1 MNWSDRTVIV
11 SFRNRTKNIE
21 AEEYL
26 KRAEGF
32 VRIKHAYRLTNSA
45 LVEVIPG
52 MVNAF
57 ISDMKNYDD
66 VEYCEYNYYVL
77 PQAINEYIGSWS
89 ESSNWSCRE
98 VRDIHGLATAPLSG
112 VNTKIA
118 IIDSGISPH
127 PYLPA
132 LSFSQSLSFIE
143 QWPDDIKGIIPAERY
158 IRRIASLESNRPYP
172 LSSGATQPVC
182 RRFQYRA
189 EVDLLD
195 FYRELWEAWL
205 PNGVQWH
212 QNTIPLYRA
221 FLSQQSSN
229 VFGGP
234 SLPRYPMSRHAVCGL
249 LRRISPD
256 SWNYIDDK
264 LDVEDSHGHGT
275 HIAGIIAGRAG
286 ASLAE
291 SVASKKT
298 TLEKY
303 ETDVM
308 GVVPAAEL
316 MILKCFDQDKIKE
329 SNVDALIKA
338 LEHAHDHKADIVYCG
353 LAFDPG
359 PRGIPTKT
367 AITLDRTIQIL
378 AQEDIP
384 VVCPSGNQGKAELE
398 FPAACSGAFA
408 VTAITKDTNNQLA
421 LTSYSN
427 YASPVEDVQFTAFG
441 GEGSTKVIT
450 TDISF
455 GFTRV
460 TGTSVAA
467 AIATGIIARFLSK
480 KNTELRDKQYNDAM
494 YKLLHSGVAP
504 TLPMPFIDSPRVSLR
519 EIINEARL
527 KTFSS
532 LLPGAAPIR
541 QAFGN
546 GLIRQ
551 FL

>member
-1 MNWSDRTVIV
+1 
-11 SFRNRTKNIE
+11 
-21 AEEYL
+21 
-26 KRAEGF
+26 
-32 VRIKHAYRLTNSA
+32 
-45 LVEVIPG
+45 
-52 MVNAF
+52 
-57 ISDMKNYDD
+57 
-66 VEYCEYNYYVL
+66 
-77 PQAINEYIGSWS
+77 
-89 ESSNWSCRE
+89 
-98 VRDIHGLATAPLSG
+98 
-112 VNTKIA
+112 
-118 IIDSGISPH
+118 
-127 PYLPA
+127 
-132 LSFSQSLSFIE
+132 
-143 QWPDDIKGIIPAERY
+143 
-158 IRRIASLESNRPYP
+158 
-172 LSSGATQPVC
+172 
-182 RRFQYRA
+182 
-189 EVDLLD
+189 
-195 FYRELWEAWL
+195 
-205 PNGVQWH
+205 
-212 QNTIPLYRA
+212 
-221 FLSQQSSN
+221 
-229 VFGGP
+229 
-234 SLPRYPMSRHAVCGL
+234 
-249 LRRISPD
+249 
-256 SWNYIDDK
+256 
-264 LDVEDSHGHGT
+264 
-275 HIAGIIAGRAG
+275 
-286 ASLAE
+286 
-291 SVASKKT
+291 
-298 TLEKY
+298 
-303 ETDVM
+303 M